1 MIATLQSLRFVFVVL
16 IFLSHFAYKD
26 IQALDAGGDCGVA
39 FFFILSGFG
48 CSLGYGSRLRDGSF
62 RYGQFLWRRI
72 RKCYPLHL
80 LCLAAFLL
88 ISHAAIDGKVLL
100 NALLL
105 QSWVPDVDWYFSC
118 NSVAWFLSSL
128 LFCYVVFPW
137 AYRWLSPALTAIV
150 VAACVAVYL
159 LTPYDRVN
167 AILYVNPLVRFVD
180 FYLGMLLA
188 RCYGRWQSPPW
199 AELLLLV
206 LLLAALA
213 LYPVVDAKVRNAPL
227 FWLVLLPLIAVFAR
241 QHGWLSRLLQTRP
254 MLFLGSLTM
263 PLFLTHQMVI
273 GILLHRLPEMPAAA
287 MLAACLLTALTISWG
302 VQTIFSR
309 VFRL

>member
-1 MIATLQSLRFVFVVL
+1 MIATLQSLRFVFVML

-48 CSLGYGSRLRDGSF
+48 CSLGYGSKLRDGSF
-62 RYGQFLWRRI
+62 RYAAFLWRRI

-88 ISHAAIDGKVLL
+88 LSHAAIDGKVLL
-100 NALLL
+100 NVLLL
-105 QSWVPDVDWYFSC
+105 QSWVPDADWYFSC

-137 AYRWLSPALTAIV
+137 AYRWLSPALTVTV
-150 VAACVAVYL
+150 VAACITVYL
-159 LTPYDRVN
+159 LTPYDHVN
-167 AILYVNPLVRFVD
+167 AVLYVHPLVRFID
-180 FYLGMLLA
+180 FYWGMLLA
-188 RCYGRWQSPPW
+188 RCYDRWQSQPRT
-199 AELLLLV
+199 EMLLLV

-213 LYPVVDAKVRNAPL
+213 LYPIVDAKVRNAPL
-227 FWLVLLPLIAVFAR
+227 FWIVLLPLIGVFAQQR
-241 QHGWLSRLLQTRP
+241 GWLSRLLQTRT
-254 MLFLGSLTM
+254 MLWLGSLTM
-263 PLFLTHQMVI
+263 PLFLTHQMMIPIVQ
-273 GILLHRLPEMPAAA
+273 HHLPDMPAIA
-287 MLAACLLTALTISWG
+287 MLAACLLVSLTVSWG

-309 VFRL
+309 LLRL